1 MLSILDLIVL
11 AFGAALV
18 IVWLVFYFRG
28 RRFEELFLGLDDE
41 DYPAKELYVVG
52 YAVIDTFGLQ
62 FKGKS
67 DRKLRKDIEVLYG
80 SKFVE
85 YYIRVIYSQK
95 ITMALTVM
103 CFAAPMYFATGEWI
117 LAVAMIG
124 LGGFVFYYYGNVIPQ
139 KIQQRSD
146 ELVSEFSDVVSK
158 LALLVNAGMILRE
171 AWEKI
176 AYTGNG
182 CLYGEMQR
190 SVIEMQNGTSEV
202 DAIFA
207 FGQRSM
213 TPEIKKFSSTLIQGL
228 TKGNSELAQMLTAQS
243 KEVWNLKMQY
253 VRRQGELANNKLLIP
268 IFMVFAGILIV
279 VIVPIFANLGV

>member
-1 MLSILDLIVL
+1 
-11 AFGAALV
+11 
-18 IVWLVFYFRG
+18 
-28 RRFEELFLGLDDE
+28 
-41 DYPAKELYVVG
+41 
-52 YAVIDTFGLQ
+52 
-62 FKGKS
+62 
-67 DRKLRKDIEVLYG
+67 
-80 SKFVE
+80 
-85 YYIRVIYSQK
+85 
-95 ITMALTVM
+95 
-103 CFAAPMYFATGEWI
+103 
-117 LAVAMIG
+117 
-124 LGGFVFYYYGNVIPQ
+124 
-139 KIQQRSD
+139 
-146 ELVSEFSDVVSK
+146 
-158 LALLVNAGMILRE
+158 
-171 AWEKI
+171 
-176 AYTGNG
+176 
-182 CLYGEMQR
+182 MQR

>member
-1 MLSILDLIVL
+1 MLSILDFIVL

-182 CLYGEMQR
+182 RLYGEMQR